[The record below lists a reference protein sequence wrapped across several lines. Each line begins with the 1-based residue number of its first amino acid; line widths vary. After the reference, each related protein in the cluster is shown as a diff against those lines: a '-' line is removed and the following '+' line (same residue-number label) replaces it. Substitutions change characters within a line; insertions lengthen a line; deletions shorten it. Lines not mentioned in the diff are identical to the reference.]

1 MRRLMLPMLPF
12 VLAACEP
19 ATVELTDAERAAIAD
34 QVNARHAEM
43 WDAFRAADFDRGV
56 SYFHRADLVYAYEG
70 VILDYEAM
78 DQLWRP
84 AFASITSQT
93 VTFADSRTDVF
104 APGVV
109 SITSSGTYAVTDTL
123 GVTGPQAQF
132 AVTEVWMRRDGEWK
146 LQFVHESTPTEMLS
160 QCDLLP

>member
-1 MRRLMLPMLPF
+1 MRRMFLWSMAF
-12 VLAACEP
+12 VFAACQP
-19 ATVELTDAERAAIAD
+19 ATVDLTAGERAVITD
-34 QVNARHAEM
+34 QVNARHTKM
-43 WDAFRAADFDRGV
+43 WDAFRAADFDRGIA
-56 SYFHRADLVYAYEG
+56 FFDATDLVYAYEG
-70 VILDYEAM
+70 VVLDYATM
-78 DQLWRP
+78 DELWRP

-93 VTFADSRTDVF
+93 ITFADSRTDVL

-109 SITSSGTYAVTDTL
+109 AITSSGTYAVTDTL

-146 LQFVHESTPTEMLS
+146 LQFVHESTPTQMPS